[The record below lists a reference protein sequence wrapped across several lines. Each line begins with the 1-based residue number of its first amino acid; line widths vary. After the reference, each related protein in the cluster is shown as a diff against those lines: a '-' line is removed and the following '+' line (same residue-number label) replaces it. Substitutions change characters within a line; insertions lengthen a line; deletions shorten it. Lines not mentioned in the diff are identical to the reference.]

1 MTRNTAAILSRLP
14 VALFCCL
21 LFPVIAQEPI
31 ISRLELAFTKGDA
44 DSVIVELQGL
54 HRAPGASIDVH
65 FEACMLMAEC
75 YYQRYSMEYFAAW
88 NDSAAALIVGNDEQ
102 RWARV
107 EVNRCRYANFFVK
120 PDQALIRGE
129 AALARYRRA
138 PDRATWKHAYQIYQ
152 ALGTT
157 HRNIHQGTDVL
168 FALFD
173 TAQTLLAQ
181 QPDVIQ
187 YWHASLHK
195 AISNSALDRV
205 MSGLYDPEPYVPLCN
220 HHQLTTL
227 RILDEHYPKQLV
239 DRCTLQNLRGLYY
252 VYLHQP
258 DSALWW
264 LKRTE
269 ALIGTK
275 SVTEWSD
282 DLATAWFSCLRYRS
296 FIYDQAPW
304 CNDIPILQTFLGKLT
319 ASQQHFTAYK
329 AGRATAGGLFFD
341 DTYWLSPFATIMAT
355 CTQLWELTGDTS
367 YIEQALW
374 ATEKI
379 RRDTWNTSQTI
390 RGNEGRILADPPANM
405 LQVLRKR
412 LAPDE
417 AVLICAHSS
426 LGGIKE
432 SVFVL
437 VVTPS
442 AVALRSCVPGFSL
455 RNRSQMEDKDPASY
469 RFVYHALYNA
479 IYRPVEPILGSTA
492 RLRVFPSGDMAFV
505 SLDALLADTAAKDI
519 RACGPL
525 VQRHAFSYPL
535 LLIPPE
541 EATGPTKGQALY
553 IAPTPGNGQLT
564 DLKRMRSAMRQ
575 WATHATF
582 DSSIVQNDLGRD
594 LTFAKEI
601 YLAGHCAGGYHQ
613 DHQPRHYFST
623 DTTGSWIVPSDLLG
637 LDLHAD
643 LVVHLACKSGVFD
656 ADRNGSAISFSRAFL
671 MAGARN
677 VVSSQYLADEASS
690 IQLIG
695 LFRDEL
701 ANGLPNDVALQRA
714 KLAYLSQCRTPE
726 EQMPIHWAGWQVL
739 GDPDPV
745 EKNDRW
751 AWEWL
756 LAALLI
762 GIGGLAWHIRRH

>member
-195 AISNSALDRV
+195 AISNAALDRV

-412 LAPDE
+412 LAPE
-417 AVLICAHSS
+417 A
-426 LGGIKE
+426 
-432 SVFVL
+432 
-437 VVTPS
+437 
-442 AVALRSCVPGFSL
+442 
-455 RNRSQMEDKDPASY
+455 
-469 RFVYHALYNA
+469 
-479 IYRPVEPILGSTA
+479 RP
-492 RLRVFPSGDMAFV
+492 
-505 SLDALLADTAAKDI
+505 
-519 RACGPL
+519 C
-525 VQRHAFSYPL
+525 
-535 LLIPPE
+535 
-541 EATGPTKGQALY
+541 
-553 IAPTPGNGQLT
+553 
-564 DLKRMRSAMRQ
+564 
-575 WATHATF
+575 
-582 DSSIVQNDLGRD
+582 
-594 LTFAKEI
+594 
-601 YLAGHCAGGYHQ
+601 
-613 DHQPRHYFST
+613 
-623 DTTGSWIVPSDLLG
+623 
-637 LDLHAD
+637 
-643 LVVHLACKSGVFD
+643 
-656 ADRNGSAISFSRAFL
+656 
-671 MAGARN
+671 
-677 VVSSQYLADEASS
+677 
-690 IQLIG
+690 
-695 LFRDEL
+695 
-701 ANGLPNDVALQRA
+701 
-714 KLAYLSQCRTPE
+714 
-726 EQMPIHWAGWQVL
+726 
-739 GDPDPV
+739 
-745 EKNDRW
+745 
-751 AWEWL
+751 
-756 LAALLI
+756 
-762 GIGGLAWHIRRH
+762 